1 MIVTMKKSKLVFN
14 FKKDSEKSTYIC
26 YDTTVCEYFHSKGKI
41 GLEIITKELD
51 EWFLSFAKNNNP
63 FMPSE
68 NKDFDS
74 LKLIRMCAEKK
85 KKGFRVFVSE
95 G

>member
-1 MIVTMKKSKLVFN
+1 MKKSKLVFN
-14 FKKDSEKSTYIC
+14 FQKDSEKSTYIS

-41 GLEIITKELD
+41 GLEIIKKDLD
-51 EWFLSFAKNNNP
+51 EWFLSFAKNNNPFMP

-85 KKGFRVFVSE
+85 KKGFRVFISE